1 MLLPS
6 SEALVPVPCPIPT
19 PRPPGHLASPAGEA
33 AGWAS
38 LVLLAFWRRAN
49 VALGGPPHPFLHPGN
64 RNTGVLGARRTIS
77 LPQGGAG
84 QPRCRPD
91 GGLRLGRGVS
101 HTGGACPGASALP
114 AVMLLPL
121 PPAFRKFPSR
131 KASGN
136 PRGEVP
142 ASGCSPGMRLGP
154 CCTEL
159 PPQRPAGTAQLGAA
173 PRAAVP
179 EPSPQGQRF
188 RRLTQP
194 CTCRCPGEEE
204 EAATPRVP

>member
-1 MLLPS
+1 MSGVASLLRG
-6 SEALVPVPCPIPT
+6 PCPCPLSHPHPKTSWSLGQPRRGGCRVGSSCAPRLLEESKRGPWGT
-19 PRPPGHLASPAGEA
+19 PSPLPAPGEQKY
-33 AGWAS
+33 
-38 LVLLAFWRRAN
+38 RRAGRPSN
-49 VALGGPPHPFLHPGN
+49 NFFASG
-64 RNTGVLGARRTIS
+64 
-77 LPQGGAG
+77 
-84 QPRCRPD
+84 RCRPD
-91 GGLRLGRGVS
+91 GGRRLGRGVS

-159 PPQRPAGTAQLGAA
+159 PPQRPAGTAQLCAA

-204 EAATPRVP
+204 EAAAPRVP